1 MIPFAYTATAAA
13 VSGLGAV
20 GSQLIMRPV
29 QEIQNDIN
37 NIKSKEQLEVNVV
50 ATNSYTDLSSF
61 ASYSTGPNSGNAVV
75 GMSPYTT
82 NILKVFAPIEFA
94 KTDSNLYNNFIL
106 YHELSHT
113 ELNNMI
119 KQRQMPFK
127 PQFDSNQE
135 ETSKAE
141 LGVSNLI
148 NGLIYNSLDGKTAF
162 IRGNFHEQF
171 SDTYA
176 SMLIIRNKSDEYSDE
191 DIKQVIKSRYHAVKN
206 QEEFLWGVS
215 GSLEHRTENSL
226 DKVLNLDFDKIRSL
240 SPSEVKELSLKIA
253 SNSSI
258 EKFQNSY
265 QTLFSPYLKNL
276 DAETANILKKME
288 PDNSFLNDYIKQ
300 NNTAELNLNINL
312 DKINSLEKDFSQH
325 ENSSFLS
332 KIDKFLNSFNDDTT
346 QSVETKK
353 YKPS

>member
-13 VSGLGAV
+13 VAGLGAV
-20 GSQLIMRPV
+20 GSKLIMRPV
-29 QEIQNDIN
+29 QETQNDIN
-37 NIKSKEQLEVNVV
+37 NIKSKEQLEVNVI
-50 ATNSYTDLSSF
+50 ATNSYTELSSF
-61 ASYSTGPNSGNAVV
+61 ARYSTGPNSGNAVV

-82 NILKVFAPIEFA
+82 NILKIFAPIEFA
-94 KTDSNLYNNFIL
+94 KTDNNLYNNFIL

-135 ETSKAE
+135 ESSKAE
-141 LGVSNLI
+141 VGVSNLI
-148 NGLIYNSLDGKTAF
+148 NGLIYNSLGKAAF

-191 DIKQVIKSRYHAVKN
+191 DIRQVIKSRYHAVKN
-206 QEEFLWGVS
+206 QEEFLWGTS
-215 GSLEHRTENSL
+215 GSLEHRTENGL
-226 DKVLNLDFDKIRSL
+226 NKVLSLDFDKIRSL
-240 SPSEVKELSLKIA
+240 SPSETKELSLKIA

-276 DAETANILKKME
+276 DTETSNIIKKME
-288 PDNSFLNDYIKQ
+288 PDNSFLNNYIKQ
-300 NNTAELNLNINL
+300 DNTSNVNLNINL
-312 DKINSLEKDFSQH
+312 DKINSLEKNFSQP
-325 ENSSFLS
+325 ESPSFLS
-332 KIDKFLNSFNDDTT
+332 KIDKFLNSFNDDNHQT
-346 QSVETKK
+346 VETKK